1 MTDSTSTSDPLPV
14 AAVVLGPGEGRRV
27 PQTSVIIKAERRH
40 SGGNLTIYEATIAPR
55 RAGPNPHIHR
65 SADEAFYILAGE
77 MTFQI
82 DGEEHVAPAGSF
94 VFVPRGVLHSF
105 WNAGTEPATQLT
117 VITPSGIEDY
127 FDDLG
132 ALRAAGEATP
142 EGLAALQKE
151 WGARNDIARPPS
163 DRPPYGPLD

>member
-1 MTDSTSTSDPLPV
+1 
-14 AAVVLGPGEGRRV
+14 
-27 PQTSVIIKAERRH
+27 
-40 SGGNLTIYEATIAPR
+40 
-55 RAGPNPHIHR
+55 
-65 SADEAFYILAGE
+65 

-82 DGEEHVAPAGSF
+82 DGEEHACPAGSF

-127 FDDLG
+127 FDALG
-132 ALRAAGEATP
+132 ALRAAGEVTP
-142 EGLAALQKE
+142 EALAALQKV
-151 WGARNDIARPPS
+151 WGTKNDIVRVPS